1 MYNIVGHSASIH
13 MLLLYSSFITLSLPN
28 LHYLCHTPPFFII
41 HTQSS
46 PSPGLPFLF
55 LRCHLSFLP
64 YYLISPFQL
73 FLISFPTSLFLP
85 LLSTSTSERQQTT
98 RTTLDSLPSLSFST
112 HLSILPPALYFRN
125 THSLPRHH
133 TLLSLYLFFFASS
146 STTFALQYVHTLLF
160 LSTTLSPLL
169 FFSTTLSL
177 PLILH
182 FSFSLPL
189 FLHFFFPLPLYPHL
203 SFSLLLFLYLSS
215 STPPLMSCSWL

>member
-1 MYNIVGHSASIH
+1 MS
-13 MLLLYSSFITLSLPN
+13 YSPL
-28 LHYLCHTPPFFII
+28 LHYPHPIFSLTRPSIPI
-41 HTQSS
+41 S
-46 PSPGLPFLF
+46 PLP
-55 LRCHLSFLP
+55 LSFLP

-169 FFSTTLSL
+169 FFSTTLS
-177 PLILH
+177 PLLF
-182 FSFSLPL
+182 FSTTHSPLLFLATTLSPLLFSSTTLSPPLFFSTFLSLPL
-189 FLHFFFPLPLYPHL
+189 FVYPSSDVMFVVININQIDL
-203 SFSLLLFLYLSS
+203 KQFLLFSMNY
-215 STPPLMSCSWL
+215 

>member
-169 FFSTTLSL
+169 FFSTTHS
-177 PLILH
+177 P
-182 FSFSLPL
+182 
-189 FLHFFFPLPLYPHL
+189 
-203 SFSLLLFLYLSS
+203 LLFLATTLSPLLFS
-215 STPPLMSCSWL
+215 STTLSPPLFFSTSLRLPLL